1 MNEPIDTKHWRA
13 EIDQDGIAWLHVNVS
28 GAGANVLS
36 SEVLAELEQQLA
48 ALSAQP
54 PRGLVILSDK
64 PNGFMAGAD
73 VKEFTTF
80 TDSAQAYAHIRRAQ
94 SVFDELEHLPC
105 PSVSLIHGFCLGGGL
120 ELALACT
127 YRVAEDD
134 ARTRLG
140 LPEVRLGI
148 HPGFGGTVRLPQRVG
163 TFPAMD
169 MMLSGRTLDARAAK
183 KLGLVDQAVPA
194 RHLQRAARSLILSP
208 PTPRRLPFWN
218 AATTWRQ
225 VRPWVARLLRRKVSA
240 HAPEAHYPAPYA
252 LIDLWVHYADD
263 PQRML
268 DEEAVSV
275 ARLLTDPT
283 ARNLIRVF
291 LLQERLKS
299 LGRAGDF
306 APKHVHVIGAGAMG
320 GDIAAWCALH
330 GLRVTLQD
338 PAPDHIGASLKRAY
352 ALFQKR
358 LKRPRLVQAAW
369 DRLIPDGAGH
379 GLSQADV
386 VIEAVFED
394 IAVKQK
400 LFRDIEPRLKPD
412 AVLATNTSSIP
423 LDVLGAVL
431 ARPERLVGLH
441 FFNPVAKMQLVE
453 VVDGPATDP
462 EIARRACAFVRRIDH
477 LPLPV
482 KSSPGFLVNRL
493 LMPYL
498 LEAVTLE
505 NEGVPGRVIDQAAVD
520 FGMPLGPIELADTV
534 GLDICLSVA
543 DILSQ
548 RLSIPVPPRLRQLV
562 EAGYLGRKSG
572 RGFYQYRSG
581 GPPTKEP
588 LEKGYQPPRDITDRL
603 MLRLI
608 NEAAACLRQGVVADV
623 DLLDAG
629 MVFGTGFAPFRGG
642 PLRYAQETGVTSLL
656 ETLQRLERAH
666 GARFAADPGWQM
678 LLQRDAR
685 P

>member
-1 MNEPIDTKHWRA
+1 MSESTDSNHWRT
-13 EIDQDGIAWLHVNVS
+13 EIDQDGIAWLHLNVS
-28 GAGANVLS
+28 AASANVLS
-36 SEVLAELEQQLA
+36 SAVLAELEQHLA
-48 ALSAQP
+48 ALRAQP

-80 TDSAQAYAHIRRAQ
+80 TDSTQAYTQIRRVQ
-94 SVFDELEHLPC
+94 TMFDQIEHLAY

-127 YRVAEDD
+127 YRVAEDNP
-134 ARTRLG
+134 RTRIG

-148 HPGFGGTVRLPQRVG
+148 HPGFGGSVRLPRRVG
-163 TFPAMD
+163 TFAAMD

-183 KLGLVDQAVPA
+183 KIGLVDQVTPA
-194 RHLQRAARSLILSP
+194 RYLRRAARALILTP
-208 PTPRRLPFWN
+208 PAPRRLTLWN
-218 AATTWRQ
+218 TAATWRTA
-225 VRPWVARLLRRKVSA
+225 RPWVGRILRRKVRL
-240 HAPEAHYPAPYA
+240 HAPQAHYPAPYA
-252 LIDLWVHYADD
+252 LIDLWVQNAND

-268 DEEAVSV
+268 DKEAASVS
-275 ARLLTDPT
+275 RLIMGPT

-299 LGRAGDF
+299 LGRTSDF
-306 APKHVHVIGAGAMG
+306 APQHIHVIGAGVMG
-320 GDIAAWCALH
+320 GDIAALCAMS

-338 PAPDHIGASLKRAY
+338 PAPDHIGASLQRAY

-358 LKRPRLVQAAW
+358 LKLPRLVRAAG
-369 DRLIPDGAGH
+369 DNLIPDIAGN
-379 GLSQADV
+379 GLRQADV

-400 LFRDIEPRLKPD
+400 LLCDIEPRLKPQ
-412 AVLATNTSSIP
+412 AVLASNTSSIP
-423 LDVLGAVL
+423 LDVLGAAL

-462 EIARRACAFVRRIDH
+462 AIARRACALVRHIDH

-482 KSSPGFLVNRL
+482 KNSPGFLVNRV

-505 NEGVPGRVIDQAAVD
+505 SEGVPGRVIDQAAVD
-520 FGMPLGPIELADTV
+520 FGMPMGPIELGDTV

-548 RLSIPVPPRLRQLV
+548 RLSLTTPPRLRELC
-562 EAGYLGRKSG
+562 EAGRLGRKSG
-572 RGFYQYRSG
+572 RGFYPYRDG
-581 GPPTKEP
+581 KPVKPPAD
-588 LEKGYQPPRDITDRL
+588 KGYTPPPDLAERMI
-603 MLRLI
+603 LRMV
-608 NEAAACLRQGVVADV
+608 NEAVACLRQGVVADA

-629 MVFGTGFAPFRGG
+629 VIFGTGFAPFRGG
-642 PLRYAQETGVTSLL
+642 PIRYAQETGIIGIL
-656 ETLQRLERAH
+656 ETMQKLQSAYGE
-666 GARFAADPGWQM
+666 RFAPDPGWEA
-678 LLQRDAR
+678 LLQRG
-685 P
+685 PQL